1 MVCVIFG
8 YHGIYTNDQLYI
20 IYIYILMVYM
30 VYHQD
35 NTNGIIMVDIVMVYK
50 TVITMVYGIWSLVY
64 TNDYN

>member
-1 MVCVIFG
+1 MIS
-8 YHGIYTNDQLYI
+8 YIYI

>member
-1 MVCVIFG
+1 MVYVIFG
-8 YHGIYTNDQLYI
+8 YHGIYTNDQLYN
-20 IYIYILMVYM
+20 IYILMVFM